1 MCVLQFRLAY
11 ALTGKRLTVE
21 KLVERV
27 EDTLK
32 LLELII
38 LDLTQLRNALKGL
51 AAQSKHEITVEAVR
65 EMLPENLHEA
75 VSVSENSEHVIVNL
89 RRFLKTEA
97 FREIANLAIGR
108 VGGEY
113 ISTRKGGYFRI
124 PKKRALN

>member
-1 MCVLQFRLAY
+1 
-11 ALTGKRLTVE
+11 
-21 KLVERV
+21 
-27 EDTLK
+27 
-32 LLELII
+32 
-38 LDLTQLRNALKGL
+38 
-51 AAQSKHEITVEAVR
+51 
-65 EMLPENLHEA
+65 ENLHEA

-97 FREIANLAIGR
+97 FREIANLAIGM